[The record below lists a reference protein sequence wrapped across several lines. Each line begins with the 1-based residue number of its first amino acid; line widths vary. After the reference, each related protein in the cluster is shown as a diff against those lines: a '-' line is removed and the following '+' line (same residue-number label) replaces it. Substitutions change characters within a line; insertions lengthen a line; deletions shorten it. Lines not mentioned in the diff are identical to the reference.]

1 MKRAIVLVILI
12 AAGFAGGVLW
22 MKQRE
27 AAPPTAAEH
36 SADAQTPA
44 GKEAG
49 SAQVSRDTNGNAVI
63 AMNGKTQKDLGLQVK
78 HPAAFQLSPE
88 LKGYGKVLD
97 PAGLAA
103 LATEL
108 AAAQATYS
116 ASSNELARLQTLEGQ
131 GNASARALQTAQAAA
146 QRDRL
151 AIQSVRERLTLSWG
165 KAVADQQDLVAWVRA
180 LISLEVA
187 LVRVDLPVGDVLK
200 AQPTGARI
208 DTLSGQSADAE
219 FLEPAPS
226 VDPQMQGRGFLF
238 LLKPNSLRLTA
249 GEAVVGHVK
258 IPGEPQAGVII
269 PRDAVVRTEAAGW
282 VYVLNSAGEAFTRV
296 QVALDHPLE
305 AGWFVTKGVAAGEYV
320 VVVGAQ
326 QLLSFEIKSAGGGE
340 E

>member
-1 MKRAIVLVILI
+1 MKRAIVLIILI
-12 AAGFAGGVLW
+12 AAGFVGGVLW

-27 AAPPTAAEH
+27 AAPPT
-36 SADAQTPA
+36 SAQ
-44 GKEAG
+44 KEAAPAAPAEAEEAG
-49 SAQVSRDTNGNAVI
+49 PQLSRDTNGNPVI
-63 AMNGKTQKDLGLQVK
+63 SMSDEVQGDLGILVK
-78 HPAAFQLSPE
+78 SPVAFQMSLE

-97 PAGLAA
+97 PAPLAA

-131 GNASARALQTAQAAA
+131 GNASARALQTAEAAA
-146 QRDRL
+146 QRNRL
-151 AIQSVRERLTLSWG
+151 AIQSARERVTLSWG
-165 KAVADQQDLVAWVRA
+165 KAVADQQDLGAWVRS
-180 LISLEVA
+180 LTSLEAA
-187 LVRVDLPVGDVLK
+187 LVRVDLPVGDALK

-208 DTLSGQSADAE
+208 DTLSGQSAEAE

-238 LLKPNSLRLTA
+238 LLKPNSPGLTV

-258 IPGEPQAGVII
+258 IPGEPLAGVII
-269 PRDAVVRTEAAGW
+269 PRDAVVRTEGAGW

-296 QVALDHPLE
+296 QVALDHPTE

-320 VVVGAQ
+320 VVTGAQ
-326 QLLSFEIKSAGGGE
+326 QLLSFESKGKGE